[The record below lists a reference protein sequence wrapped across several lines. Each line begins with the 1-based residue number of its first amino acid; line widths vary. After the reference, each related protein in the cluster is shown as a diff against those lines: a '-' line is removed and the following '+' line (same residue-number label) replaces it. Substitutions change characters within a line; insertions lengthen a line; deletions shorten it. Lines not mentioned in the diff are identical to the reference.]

1 MNPQTKYQFKE
12 KGTKKEIF
20 YKIRSYK
27 IDIITKS
34 LDPCDIYKFINEFWH
49 EPILDAHSKLT
60 QNVNEIV

>member
-34 LDPCDIYKFINEFWH
+34 LDPCDIYKFINEF
-49 EPILDAHSKLT
+49 
-60 QNVNEIV
+60 